1 MIRGMIQPYIERLF
15 IPRIQYSSSGL
26 TLMSIKYEQ
35 EMPDN
40 NRTHKVYLCQ
50 TCKNLGFI
58 LGTDEI
64 NYTEKMFIEECP
76 ECNS

>member
-1 MIRGMIQPYIERLF
+1 LREAFYTADTIF
-15 IPRIQYSSSGL
+15 IDWIDSS
-26 TLMSIKYEQ
+26 MSIKYEQ

-40 NRTHKVYLCQ
+40 NRTCKMYLCQ

>member
-1 MIRGMIQPYIERLF
+1 MINHKLREDFYTANTSVMEWIDSF
-15 IPRIQYSSSGL
+15 
-26 TLMSIKYEQ
+26 MSIKYEQ
-35 EMPDN
+35 DISDR
-40 NRTHKVYLCQ
+40 NRTCKMYVCQ
-50 TCKNLGFI
+50 TCKNMGFI

>member
-1 MIRGMIQPYIERLF
+1 MHYDSIIIREAFYTANMTFMEWID
-15 IPRIQYSSSGL
+15 S
-26 TLMSIKYEQ
+26 LMSIKYEQ
-35 EMPDN
+35 DVPN
-40 NRTHKVYLCQ
+40 SKRPCKIYVCQ
-50 TCKNLGFI
+50 TCKNMGFI

>member
-1 MIRGMIQPYIERLF
+1 MDTIFIEW
-15 IPRIQYSSSGL
+15 IDSS
-26 TLMSIKYEQ
+26 MSIKYEQ
-35 EMPDN
+35 EMPDKN
-40 NRTHKVYLCQ
+40 YTYKMHLCQ

-64 NYTEKMFIEECP
+64 NNTEKMFIEECP

>member
-1 MIRGMIQPYIERLF
+1 
-15 IPRIQYSSSGL
+15 
-26 TLMSIKYEQ
+26 MSIKYEH
-35 EMPDN
+35 DISDS
-40 NRTHKVYLCQ
+40 NRACKMYVCQ
-50 TCKNLGFI
+50 TCKNMGFI

>member
-1 MIRGMIQPYIERLF
+1 MEWID
-15 IPRIQYSSSGL
+15 S
-26 TLMSIKYEQ
+26 LMSIKYEQ
-35 EMPDN
+35 DIPN
-40 NRTHKVYLCQ
+40 GNHPCKIHVCQ
-50 TCKNLGFI
+50 TCKNMGFI

>member
-1 MIRGMIQPYIERLF
+1 
-15 IPRIQYSSSGL
+15 
-26 TLMSIKYEQ
+26 MSIKYEQ
-35 EMPDN
+35 DIADG
-40 NRTHKVYLCQ
+40 NRTIYLCQ
-50 TCKNLGFI
+50 TCKNMGFI